1 MGRREPV
8 LEQFLLDM
16 ARDAIMTII
25 KVSAPVLLIGLLVGL
40 IVSIFQATTQIQ
52 EQSLHFIPKIL
63 AMLACILLL
72 GAWMLTVLKEFTT
85 RMFEG
90 MLKFIGM

>member
-1 MGRREPV
+1 
-8 LEQFLLDM
+8 M